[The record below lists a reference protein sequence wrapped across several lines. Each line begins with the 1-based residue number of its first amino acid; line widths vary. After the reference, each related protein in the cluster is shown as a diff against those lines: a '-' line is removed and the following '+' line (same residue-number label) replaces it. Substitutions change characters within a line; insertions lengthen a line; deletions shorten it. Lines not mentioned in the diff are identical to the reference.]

1 MKLQRYK
8 SSGHYSDGACD
19 HGEWV
24 KAEEAEA
31 ALAERDKRIVG
42 LCKIIDKLTGHMVC
56 DTTPAFGENIERNSA
71 GYTTEGVGR

>member
-31 ALAERDKRIVG
+31 AIAERDAQIVR
-42 LCKIIDKLTGHMVC
+42 LCKIIDKLTGHVSC
-56 DTTPAFGENIERNSA
+56 DTTGAFSETIERNSA
-71 GYTTEGVGR
+71 GYASEGAGR